1 MGARTRRGG
10 GWTQAHLFPSPVKRI
25 EFCGMYSCSMDFGKI
40 YRQWEEQQSSP
51 KKPSTSKRIPKGDP
65 QSDLQRDESRN
76 NSEALRQ
83 KLEQWLDEHGT
94 TDKDTSIEQAFD
106 QDKAT
111 TIAANTRFK
120 HMLPQAELDLHGLHE
135 VEARQALQAFIDRCV
150 AQGLEKVSIIHG
162 KGNHSREEQV
172 LVHVVR
178 EELEHNPHAGEFG
191 FADGRHGGRGA
202 TWVRIR

>member
-1 MGARTRRGG
+1 
-10 GWTQAHLFPSPVKRI
+10 
-25 EFCGMYSCSMDFGKI
+25 MYSCSMDFGKI

-94 TDKDTSIEQAFD
+94 TDKDTSIEQAVD

-111 TIAANTRFK
+111 TIAAYTRFK
-120 HMLPQAELDLHGLHE
+120 HMLPQAELDLHGLRE
-135 VEARQALQAFIDRCV
+135 MEARQALQAFIDRCV

-178 EELEHNPHAGEFG
+178 EELEQNPHAGEFG